1 MLDANLVRRRIAEI
15 LTSKDVMSLQLDVS
29 QLADAM
35 SLSDDMA
42 LDSIQKMEF
51 CIALEEEFGVALDVR
66 LFESSLDTFGALV
79 AYVAKNATKHGAG

>member
-1 MLDANLVRRRIAEI
+1 MLDAEIVRRRIAEI

-29 QLADAM
+29 QLSDGT
-35 SLSDDMA
+35 SLSDDLA

-66 LFESSLDTFGALV
+66 LFESSLDTFGAV
-79 AYVAKNATKHGAG
+79 VEFVAKNAQILRG